1 MAFWFQMQPGFI
13 NEKSYG
19 RESETYKNSGP
30 LLLGDGPA
38 PGRGQSAG
46 ARDPEGA
53 FKSRSRLSRN
63 GEETPPYGRREGAS
77 CDRPQR
83 TDQGNEGPRR
93 SSGARE
99 WRRRNAEELEV
110 RPGQRRNNHPAGV
123 QFPSVSPSGFFGSP
137 CKILITRQG
146 QRPGSLLHN
155 GRPRGAN
162 AQGIASLCVGGMV
175 VARTL
180 VDRSLA
186 DELRTACMSVA
197 LDLGGWSK
205 PAKSKNGQSAPA
217 KRFRAAMA

>member
-1 MAFWFQMQPGFI
+1 MAFWFQMQPVFI
-13 NEKSYG
+13 SEKSYG

-38 PGRGQSAG
+38 PDHGQSAG

-83 TDQGNEGPRR
+83 TDQGNEGSRR

-99 WRRRNAEELEV
+99 CSRRNAEELEV
-110 RPGQRRNNHPAGV
+110 RTRKRRNYHPAGV
-123 QFPSVSPSGFFGSP
+123 QFPSVSPSGFCGFP
-137 CKILITRQG
+137 CKILITRKG
-146 QRPGSLLHN
+146 QCPGSLLQN
-155 GRPRGAN
+155 GRPRGPN
-162 AQGIASLCVGGMV
+162 AQAIASLCIGGMV
-175 VARTL
+175 VARAL

-186 DELRTACMSVA
+186 DELRDACTAVA

-205 PAKSKNGQSAPA
+205 PAKSKNGKS
-217 KRFRAAMA
+217 